1 MMQIF
6 WTLLNTS
13 TSAPIFTGCS
23 LPIDV
28 IPFPLIC
35 INPDIDIISI
45 IKNSLNNLC
54 GYIQE
59 LIDIIKNILINPGSQ
74 SLGVVGV
81 IILFTIIVVS
91 LGLTILAMLRPN
103 KSKWTVPGMPNDI
116 SDQMRDKLERI
127 AKGVP
132 ERGQLIPLQG
142 PPVRLGGLPTIPV
155 SKPAGFDLWTA
166 EQKQAWIIREKQE
179 LNIKYGNV
187 ELRLIPNSRPRFPAP
202 VSVEAPIVPS
212 PPTSAE
218 IPFPD
223 PGLKKK

>member
-1 MMQIF
+1 
-6 WTLLNTS
+6 
-13 TSAPIFTGCS
+13 
-23 LPIDV
+23 V

-142 PPVRLGGLPTIPV
+142 PPVRLGGLPTIP
-155 SKPAGFDLWTA
+155 
-166 EQKQAWIIREKQE
+166 
-179 LNIKYGNV
+179 
-187 ELRLIPNSRPRFPAP
+187 
-202 VSVEAPIVPS
+202 
-212 PPTSAE
+212 
-218 IPFPD
+218 
-223 PGLKKK
+223 